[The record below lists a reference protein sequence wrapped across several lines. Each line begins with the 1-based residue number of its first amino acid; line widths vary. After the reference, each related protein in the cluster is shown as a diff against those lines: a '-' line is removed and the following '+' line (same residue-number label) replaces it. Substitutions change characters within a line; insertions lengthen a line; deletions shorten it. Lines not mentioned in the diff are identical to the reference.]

1 MGAMSER
8 QRLPDTR
15 PSVTHRVRIEG
26 QQGPVTLYL
35 TAGLDESGRPLELF
49 IRIGKA
55 GSTMNGLLDT
65 VGILTSYA
73 LQYGVPLADLC
84 KKMQNVSFD
93 PAGKTTNAEI
103 SECASIVDYAF
114 RWLAEVAK

>member
-1 MGAMSER
+1 MTER
-8 QRLPDTR
+8 HRLPDTR

-26 QQGPVTLYL
+26 QQGSVTLYL
-35 TAGLDESGRPLELF
+35 TAGLNESGRPLELF

-84 KKMQNVSFD
+84 EKMRNVSFE
-93 PAGKTTNAEI
+93 PEGKTTNAEI
-103 SECASIVDYAF
+103 VDCTSVIDYAF
-114 RWLAEVAK
+114 RWLAGVAGG